1 MPENIN
7 PIEEENNEL
16 PQEVQEILND
26 PEIPDD
32 KKEKIISVLTIK
44 KSFSGPLPSPEILQ
58 QYNNVIEDGAERVVK
73 MAENQSKHRMQ
84 LENFAIKKTN

>member
-44 KSFSGPLPSPEILQ
+44 KKL
-58 QYNNVIEDGAERVVK
+58 
-73 MAENQSKHRMQ
+73 
-84 LENFAIKKTN
+84 